1 MQMVKRTLEAVKLKS
16 PVPVAAQPERLCLH
30 NSMSSCP
37 RWLPTS
43 VLRRM
48 FVRVAAQ
55 QLLPTKNG
63 VEAQRVEKTKV
74 RSVACRIRMPMY
86 PLRNSRLFS
95 QPVKPNKGSLEMTNQ
110 QQEKN
115 AGQVLVDALRLHGAD
130 MAFCVPGESY
140 LPVLDALYDAR
151 DAIRLIV
158 CRQEG
163 GAAYMAD
170 AYGKLTGR
178 PGLCFV
184 TRGPGASNAAVGLH
198 TAFQDSSPMILFIG
212 QVGRDMIE
220 REAFQELDYRR
231 MFGQSAKWVAQIDDA
246 RRIPEFISRAFHT
259 AVSGRPGP
267 VVLAL
272 PEDML
277 WETVD
282 PQQPAHY
289 QRVAAHPSKEDM
301 VRLQTMIS
309 TAERPLMILGG
320 RGWTEQACEDIRLFA
335 ERFALPTACAFRF
348 QDLFD
353 ATHRNYIGDVG
364 LGINPALAQRI
375 KEADLVLAIGT
386 RLGEA
391 TTSGYMLFD
400 VPRPKQRMVHV
411 HAGLDELGRV
421 YAADLLIA
429 SGMPEFAAATK
440 ALPAVAT
447 MHRLGKLEAA
457 RSDYLAFSAPKPNP
471 GPLQMGAILGWL
483 REHLPP
489 EAIICNGA
497 GNYAAWVH
505 RYYHHRRFGTQLAPT
520 NGSMGYGVPAAVA
533 AKLIHPE
540 RMVVAFAGDGCFMM
554 NGQEL
559 ATAVQYGAAIVII
572 VVNNSMYGTIR
583 MHQERSFPTRVYGTE
598 LVNPD
603 FAALA
608 GAYGAYS
615 EIVTET
621 DQFAPA
627 FDRALAAGKPAL
639 LELRLDPEALSPS
652 LTMSALREQAGE
664 KG

>member
-1 MQMVKRTLEAVKLKS
+1 
-16 PVPVAAQPERLCLH
+16 
-30 NSMSSCP
+30 
-37 RWLPTS
+37 
-43 VLRRM
+43 
-48 FVRVAAQ
+48 
-55 QLLPTKNG
+55 
-63 VEAQRVEKTKV
+63 
-74 RSVACRIRMPMY
+74 
-86 PLRNSRLFS
+86 
-95 QPVKPNKGSLEMTNQ
+95 MTNQ
-110 QQEKN
+110 AQERN
-115 AGQVLVDALRLHGAD
+115 AAQVLVEALRIHGAD
-130 MAFCVPGESY
+130 TAFCVPGESY

-151 DAIRLIV
+151 EAIRLIV

-220 REAFQELDYRR
+220 REAFQEIDYRR
-231 MFGQSAKWVAQIDDA
+231 MFGQSAKWVAQIDDPQ
-246 RRIPEFISRAFHT
+246 RIPEFISRAFHT

-277 WETVD
+277 WETVHA
-282 PQQPAHY
+282 PQPGHY
-289 QRVAAHPSKEDM
+289 QRVAAHPSAQDM
-301 VRLQTMIS
+301 AKLRDMIAA
-309 TAERPLMILGG
+309 AERPLMILGG
-320 RGWTEQACEDIRLFA
+320 RGWTEQACDDIRQFA
-335 ERFALPTACAFRF
+335 ERFALPTACAFRY

-353 ATHRNYIGDVG
+353 ATHPNYIGDVG
-364 LGINPALAQRI
+364 LGINPVLARRI
-375 KEADLVLAIGT
+375 KESDLVLAVGP

-391 TTSGYMLFD
+391 TTSGYTLFE
-400 VPRPKQRMVHV
+400 VPRPRQRLVHV
-411 HAGLDELGRV
+411 HAGIDELGRV

-429 SGMPEFAAATK
+429 SGMPEFAAAAK
-440 ALPAVAT
+440 ALPALPAP
-447 MHRLGKLEAA
+447 RWRGELEAA
-457 RSDYLAFSAPKPNP
+457 RSDYLAYSAPKPNP
-471 GPLQMGAILGWL
+471 GPLQLGEILAWL
-483 REHLPP
+483 RERLPP
-489 EAIICNGA
+489 EAIVCNGA

-505 RYYHHRRFGTQLAPT
+505 RYYHYRRFRTQLAPT

-540 RMVVAFAGDGCFMM
+540 RTVVAFAGDGCYLM

-559 ATAVQYGAAIVII
+559 ATAVQYDVAIIII
-572 VVNNSMYGTIR
+572 VVNNGMYGTIR
-583 MHQERSFPTRVYGTE
+583 MHQERSFPARVYGTQ

-608 GAYGAYS
+608 AAYGAYS
-615 EIVTET
+615 EVVTET
-621 DQFAPA
+621 GQFAPA
-627 FDRALAAGKPAL
+627 FERALAAGRPAL

-652 LTMSALREQAGE
+652 LTISALRAQAARKE
-664 KG
+664 

>member
-1 MQMVKRTLEAVKLKS
+1 MI
-16 PVPVAAQPERLCLH
+16 AA
-30 NSMSSCP
+30 
-37 RWLPTS
+37 
-43 VLRRM
+43 
-48 FVRVAAQ
+48 
-55 QLLPTKNG
+55 
-63 VEAQRVEKTKV
+63 
-74 RSVACRIRMPMY
+74 
-86 PLRNSRLFS
+86 
-95 QPVKPNKGSLEMTNQ
+95 
-110 QQEKN
+110 
-115 AGQVLVDALRLHGAD
+115 QVLVEALRIHGAD

-151 DAIRLIV
+151 EVIRLIV

-170 AYGKLTGR
+170 AYGKLTNR

-220 REAFQELDYRR
+220 REAFQEIDYRR
-231 MFGQSAKWVAQIDDA
+231 MFSQSAKWVAQIDDA
-246 RRIPEFISRAFHT
+246 RRIPEFISRAYHT

-282 PQQPAHY
+282 APQPQHY
-289 QRVAAHPSKEDM
+289 QRVTAHPSAQDM
-301 VRLQTMIS
+301 AKLQTMVAA
-309 TAERPLMILGG
+309 AERPVMILGG
-320 RGWTEQACEDIRLFA
+320 RGWSEQACEDIRMFA
-335 ERFALPTACAFRF
+335 ERFALPTACAFRY

-353 ATHRNYIGDVG
+353 AMHRNYIGDVG
-364 LGINPALAQRI
+364 LGINPALARRI
-375 KEADLVLAIGT
+375 RESDLVLAIGP

-391 TTSGYMLFD
+391 TTSGYTLLD
-400 VPRPKQRMVHV
+400 VPRPKQRLVHV
-411 HAGLDELGRV
+411 HAGLDELGRI

-429 SGMPEFAAATK
+429 SGMPEFAAAAK
-440 ALPAVAT
+440 ALPGFDRSH
-447 MHRLGKLEAA
+447 MQGDLEAA
-457 RSDYLAFSAPKPNP
+457 RSDYLTFSTPKPNV
-471 GPLQMGAILGWL
+471 GALQLGEIMGWL
-483 REHLPP
+483 RERLPP

-505 RYYHHRRFGTQLAPT
+505 RYYHYRRFRTQLAPT

-533 AKLIHPE
+533 AKLIYPE
-540 RMVVAFAGDGCFMM
+540 RTVVAFAGDGCFLM

-559 ATAVQYGAAIVII
+559 ATAVQYGTAIIII
-572 VVNNSMYGTIR
+572 VVNNGMYGTIR
-583 MHQERSFPTRVYGTE
+583 MHQERSFPARVYGTG

-615 EIVTET
+615 EVVVETE
-621 DQFAPA
+621 QFPLA
-627 FDRALAAGKPAL
+627 FERASATGRPAL
-639 LELRLDPEALSPS
+639 LELRMDPEALSPS
-652 LTMSALREQAGE
+652 LTISALREQAVGN
-664 KG
+664 

>member
-1 MQMVKRTLEAVKLKS
+1 
-16 PVPVAAQPERLCLH
+16 
-30 NSMSSCP
+30 
-37 RWLPTS
+37 
-43 VLRRM
+43 
-48 FVRVAAQ
+48 
-55 QLLPTKNG
+55 
-63 VEAQRVEKTKV
+63 
-74 RSVACRIRMPMY
+74 
-86 PLRNSRLFS
+86 
-95 QPVKPNKGSLEMTNQ
+95 MTNQ
-110 QQEKN
+110 RPNKN
-115 AGQVLVDALRLHGAD
+115 AAQVLVDALRLHGAD

-140 LPVLDALYDAR
+140 LPVLDALHDVQ
-151 DAIRLIV
+151 DVLRLIV

-198 TAFQDSSPMILFIG
+198 TAFQDSSPMILFVG

-220 REAFQELDYRR
+220 REAFQEIDYRR

-282 PQQPAHY
+282 VPQAAHY
-289 QRVAAHPSKEDM
+289 QRVTAHPAKEDM
-301 VRLQTMIS
+301 LRLRAMVTQ
-309 TAERPLMILGG
+309 AQRPLMILGG
-320 RGWTEQACEDIRLFA
+320 RGWSDQACDDIREFA
-335 ERFALPTACAFRF
+335 QRFALPTACAFRY

-375 KEADLVLAIGT
+375 KESDLVLAVGP

-391 TTSGYMLFD
+391 TTSGYTLFD
-400 VPRPKQRMVHV
+400 VPRPKQKMIHV

-429 SGMPEFAAATK
+429 SGMPEFAAAAK
-440 ALPAVAT
+440 ELSAPENL
-447 MHRLGKLEAA
+447 RRGGELEAA
-457 RSDYLAFSAPKPNP
+457 RADYLAFSTPKPNP
-471 GPLQMGAILGWL
+471 GALQLGEVVGWL
-483 REHLPP
+483 RERLPAD
-489 EAIICNGA
+489 AIVCNGA

-505 RYYHHRRFGTQLAPT
+505 RYYHHRRFRSQLAPT

-533 AKLIHPE
+533 AKLVHPE
-540 RMVVAFAGDGCFMM
+540 RTVVAFAGDGCFLM

-572 VVNNSMYGTIR
+572 VVNNGQFGTIR
-583 MHQERSFPTRVYGTE
+583 MHQERSFPTRVYGTA

-603 FAALA
+603 FSVLA
-608 GAYGAYS
+608 SAYGAYS
-615 EIVTET
+615 EVVTET
-621 DQFAPA
+621 QQFAPA
-627 FDRALAAGKPAL
+627 FERALAAGKPAL
-639 LELRLDPEALSPS
+639 LELRVDPEALSPS
-652 LTMSALREQAGE
+652 LTISGVRAQAG
-664 KG
+664 KS